1 LQTNQNTEYT
11 NTQIYQDMKLINF
24 FALFLFTITLNAQ
37 NGTDPVLFSV
47 DGVPVHV
54 SEFKYIY
61 TKTNGDD
68 ADFSEESVNEYMDLY
83 TKFKLKVKRAKDM
96 QLDTIPAL
104 IQELAGYRR
113 QLADSYLIDREVTD
127 KLVQEAYDRTQQ
139 DVDIS
144 HILIKL
150 DDKST
155 PTDTLKAYKK
165 AMEAK
170 GKLEA
175 GEKFGT
181 IARAYSEDKSV
192 GKNEGRIGF
201 VTALFPNGMYNL
213 ETTAFS
219 ATEGK
224 IVGPIRTKLGYHLAK
239 VHSRRP
245 ARGEAEVAHI
255 LIRGEKDFVKS
266 KIKADSIYQLL
277 QVGKDFEAI
286 ARTHS
291 DDKGT
296 ATKGGYIGFFG
307 INRYEKSFE
316 NAAFG
321 LEAEQYSQPIQT
333 SVGWHIIKL
342 INKKKNRLEAQIKKD
357 VRFELAKEAMVQ
369 RIKKE
374 GKFTE
379 FNATLKSFGDSLNQ
393 EFLTYKWKAPKEASE
408 KILFSF
414 GTEMKVSEGDFAA
427 YAQKSSRKRLRMG
440 RGTRVKDAVNSLY
453 DDFISEKALEYEER
467 QLEKKYP
474 EFKSLM
480 REYEEGILL
489 FEATKMLVWDKASQD
504 TTGLKEFFTTVDGKY
519 QWKKRAEVT
528 QYSLKEKGKEAHNKV
543 REFSKNHSPQEV
555 MAKFNT
561 EEIPVLSYKEKVYEV
576 GRNDVLDEMKWG
588 IGELSASE
596 ISKRDK
602 SLNWLKIEEI
612 KEPGKKTLKEARGYV
627 VADYQ
632 DQLEAEWIKKLR
644 KDYKIK
650 VNQDVLKGMMKK

>member
-1 LQTNQNTEYT
+1 MYQN
-11 NTQIYQDMKLINF
+11 MRWINF
-24 FALFLFTITLNAQ
+24 FAFFLFALSLNAQ
-37 NGTDPVLFSV
+37 DKNDPILFSV
-47 DGVPVHV
+47 DDVPVHV
-54 SEFKYIY
+54 SEFEYIY
-61 TKTNGDD
+61 SKTNGDK
-68 ADFSEESVNEYMDLY
+68 ADFSEASLNEYLDLY

-96 QLDTIPAL
+96 KLDTIPAL
-104 IQELAGYRR
+104 MQELAGYRR

-127 KLVQEAYDRTQQ
+127 KLVKEAYDRSQQ

-150 DDKST
+150 DDKAT

-192 GKNEGRIGF
+192 AKNEGRIGF

-213 ETTAFS
+213 ETAAYEMPT
-219 ATEGK
+219 GK
-224 IVGPIRTKLGYHLAK
+224 VVGPIRTKLGYHLAK
-239 VHSRRP
+239 IHSRRP

-255 LIRGEKDFVKS
+255 LVRADGDFIKS

-277 QVGKDFEAI
+277 EVGKDFEAV

-316 NAAFG
+316 NTAFG
-321 LEAEQYSQPIQT
+321 LEVGQYSRPIQT

-342 INKKKNRLEAQIKKD
+342 INKKVNEPFDQVKNRLEAKIKKD
-357 VRFELAKEAMVQ
+357 VRFELAKEAMVN

-379 FNATLKSFGDSLNQ
+379 FNATLKTFTDSLDQ
-393 EFLTYKWKAPKEASE
+393 EFLTYKWKAPKERSD

-414 GTEMKVSEGDFAA
+414 GTDMKVTEGDFAE

-440 RGTRVKDAVNSLY
+440 RGTRLKDAVNALY
-453 DDFISEKALEYEER
+453 QDFIAEKAFEYEER

-504 TTGLKEFFTTVDGKY
+504 TTGLKEFFKTVDGKY

-528 QYSLKEKGKEAHNKV
+528 QYSLKEKAKELHNQV
-543 REFSKNHSPQEV
+543 REFSKTHSPQEV

-561 EEIPVLSYKEKVYEV
+561 EEIPVLSYKEKTYEV
-576 GRNDVLDEMKWG
+576 GRNEVLDKMKWEVG
-588 IGELSASE
+588 ALSASE

-632 DQLEAEWIKKLR
+632 DKLEAEWIKQLR
-644 KDYKIK
+644 KDYKVK
-650 VNQDVLKGMMKK
+650 VNKDVLQGMMK